1 MSQAQTQAQAQ
12 ADVIV
17 FWVTAVGG
25 LIALLLP
32 RLG

>member
-1 MSQAQTQAQAQ
+1 MEAIMSQAQT
-12 ADVIV
+12 DVIV
-17 FWVTAVGG
+17 FWITAVGG

>member
-1 MSQAQTQAQAQ
+1 MEAIMSQAQ

-17 FWVTAVGG
+17 FWITAVGG